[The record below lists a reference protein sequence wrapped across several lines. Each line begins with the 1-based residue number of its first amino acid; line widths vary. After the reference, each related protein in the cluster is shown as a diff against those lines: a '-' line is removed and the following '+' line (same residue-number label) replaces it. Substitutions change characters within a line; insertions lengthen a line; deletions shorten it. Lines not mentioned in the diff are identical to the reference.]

1 MSFFLGTFLFC
12 LLEAAFVGYVY
23 TTTKTAP
30 HQTRLFHLTLYSLAV
45 FCCWMMW
52 GLMYMAQMHPMINPI
67 LEG

>member
-30 HQTRLFHLTLYSLAV
+30 HQTRLYAPQPLIPARV
-45 FCCWMMW
+45 
-52 GLMYMAQMHPMINPI
+52 
-67 LEG
+67 

>member
-1 MSFFLGTFLFC
+1 MHCGGGCS
-12 LLEAAFVGYVY
+12 
-23 TTTKTAP
+23 
-30 HQTRLFHLTLYSLAV
+30 FHLTLYSLAV